1 MLVDLF
7 LVYQMI
13 RRLATPFTEWKAFKT
28 GVIDADGNIITP
40 KENRSRDQKD
50 SFGKYDLM
58 ILKLKKLLSKI
69 PGGGTRIASYAA
81 ALWLIKEHNAF
92 TESDSIES
100 LTEEAMDESIQI
112 FSETY
117 SDYTTYLD
125 DVNTKNE
132 LTELFDAVY
141 SIRWKIK
148 YDKLWDGVFN
158 AASGPVY
165 ITFKR
170 KPSNVWE
177 IEFTDAEGNFEATNL
192 GDQYKIIGT
201 VLNAVS
207 DLIQEV
213 SPLKIVFE
221 AAKNYS
227 TGSDSRYKLYSK
239 LVKKYAESVG
249 YAFQAVNSDFEGLV
263 KRFTLTRRTIH
274 EDGVPANNV
283 GGGAIAG
290 LGIGPDGEPG
300 VSRLAQRRIRKKNRK
315 SFKDFAAAGCK

>member
-69 PGGGTRIASYAA
+69 PGGSSRIASYAA

-117 SDYTTYLD
+117 SDYTTYLN
-125 DVNTKNE
+125 DVNQ
-132 LTELFDAVY
+132 
-141 SIRWKIK
+141 IMM
-148 YDKLWDGVFN
+148 
-158 AASGPVY
+158 
-165 ITFKR
+165 
-170 KPSNVWE
+170 
-177 IEFTDAEGNFEATNL
+177 
-192 GDQYKIIGT
+192 
-201 VLNAVS
+201 
-207 DLIQEV
+207 
-213 SPLKIVFE
+213 
-221 AAKNYS
+221 
-227 TGSDSRYKLYSK
+227 
-239 LVKKYAESVG
+239 
-249 YAFQAVNSDFEGLV
+249 
-263 KRFTLTRRTIH
+263 H

-300 VSRLAQRRIRKKNRK
+300 VSRLAQRHIRKKNRK

>member
-28 GVIDADGNIITP
+28 GVIDADGNIIVP

-58 ILKLKKLLSKI
+58 ILKIKKLLAKI
-69 PGGGTRIASYAA
+69 PGGGTRLASYAA

-92 TESDSIES
+92 TELDTIES
-100 LTEEAMDESIQI
+100 LTEEAMDESIQL

-141 SIRWKIK
+141 PIRWKTK
-148 YDKLWDGVFN
+148 NDKLWDGVFN
-158 AASGPVY
+158 ASPGPVY

-170 KPSNVWE
+170 KSLGVWE
-177 IEFTDAEGNFEATNL
+177 IEFTDGEGSFEATNL
-192 GDQYKIIGT
+192 GDQYKITGT

-213 SPLKIVFE
+213 NPLKIVFE
-221 AAKNYS
+221 AAKNYN

-249 YAFQAVNSDFEGLV
+249 YAFKAVNSDFEGLV
-263 KRFTLTRRTIH
+263 MRFTLTRRTIH

-290 LGIGPDGEPG
+290 LGTGPDGEPG

-315 SFKDFAAAGCK
+315 SFKDFAGGK